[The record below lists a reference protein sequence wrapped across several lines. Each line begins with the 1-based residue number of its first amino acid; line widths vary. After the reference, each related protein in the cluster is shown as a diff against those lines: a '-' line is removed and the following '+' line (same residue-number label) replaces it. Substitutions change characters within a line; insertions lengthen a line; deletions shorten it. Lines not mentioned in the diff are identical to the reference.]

1 MNVSLTPVL
10 EALVKEKVDSGLYSS
25 ASEVIRAALRLLS
38 EQEHI
43 REIRLNELRSEI
55 NKGLESGEA
64 RPVDFEEL
72 KARGRKKLEQQ
83 QK

>member
-10 EALVKEKVDSGLYSS
+10 EALVKEKVDSGLYNS

-43 REIRLNELRSEI
+43 REIRLNELRSDI
-55 NKGLESGEA
+55 NKGLNSGEA
-64 RPVDFEEL
+64 RPANFDEL
-72 KARGRKKLEQQ
+72 KTRGRKKLKQ